1 MASKRNKQHK
11 LRMKKRGDNPKNK
24 KILRRLKAKPYTQRT
39 TKRRYNN
46 SKR

>member
-1 MASKRNKQHK
+1 MASQKNKQHK
-11 LRMKKRGDNPKNK
+11 LRMKKRGANNKK

-39 TKRRYNN
+39 TKRRYNK